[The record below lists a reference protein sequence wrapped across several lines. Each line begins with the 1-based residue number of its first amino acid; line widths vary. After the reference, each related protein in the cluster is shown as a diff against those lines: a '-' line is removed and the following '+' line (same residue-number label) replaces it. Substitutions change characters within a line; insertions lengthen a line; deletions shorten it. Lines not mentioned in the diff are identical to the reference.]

1 MSFEADNVEHER
13 SVEER
18 LEQLEVLMA
27 AMVAGIALM
36 NDLTPKQL
44 IELSGV

>member
-1 MSFEADNVEHER
+1 MSVTLDDPDHER

-18 LEQLEVLMA
+18 LEQLEILMA